1 MVKKGTIPA
10 AVFCI
15 AVMAS
20 AILVPVISYAIPGET
35 MHTIE
40 LPQTRVEFKPGA
52 GMETTERYCG
62 ICHSLDYIT
71 MQPQF
76 SRAKW
81 NAIVNKMIK
90 VMGAP
95 IPDEDAKVIADYLAA
110 QYGTGQ

>member
-1 MVKKGTIPA
+1 VKKRIIPA

-15 AVMAS
+15 ALMAS
-20 AILVPVISYAIPGET
+20 AILVPGISFAIPGET

-40 LPQTRVEFKPGA
+40 LPQARVELKPGA

-76 SRAKW
+76 PREKW
-81 NAIVNKMIK
+81 NAIVDKMIK

-95 IPDEDAKVIADYLAA
+95 IPNEDAKVIVDYLTH

>member
-1 MVKKGTIPA
+1 VKKRIIPA
-10 AVFCI
+10 ALFCI
-15 AVMAS
+15 AVMTA
-20 AILVPVISYAIPGET
+20 AILVPGVSQAIPGET

-40 LPQTRVEFKPGA
+40 LPQIRVELKPGA

-62 ICHSLDYIT
+62 ICHSLDYII

-76 SRAKW
+76 PRAKW

-95 IPDEDAKVIADYLAA
+95 IPAEDAKVITDYLASE
-110 QYGTGQ
+110 YGTEQ

>member
-1 MVKKGTIPA
+1 VKKRIIPA
-10 AVFCI
+10 ALFCI
-15 AVMAS
+15 AVMTA
-20 AILVPVISYAIPGET
+20 AILAPSFSHAIVGET

-40 LPQTRVEFKPGA
+40 LPQIRVDLKPGA

-62 ICHSLDYIT
+62 ICHSLDYIA

-76 SRAKW
+76 PRAKW

-95 IPDEDAKVIADYLAA
+95 ISEEDAKVVTNYLATE
-110 QYGTGQ
+110 YGTAP

>member
-10 AVFCI
+10 AVFCVALMTSVILI
-15 AVMAS
+15 AGS
-20 AILVPVISYAIPGET
+20 SFAIPGET

-40 LPQTRVEFKPGA
+40 LPQARVELKPGA
-52 GMETTERYCG
+52 GMETTERYCS

-76 SRAKW
+76 PRAKW

-95 IPDEDAKVIADYLAA
+95 IPDEDARVIADYLAA